1 MNMILKNVG
10 KCFFENDFLL
20 FLLDHA
26 LGSRNSDAI
35 LPSEHMPFKQSNV
48 KQSRSR

>member
-1 MNMILKNVG
+1 M
-10 KCFFENDFLL
+10 FFEHDFLL
-20 FLLDHA
+20 FLLDHV
-26 LGSRNSDAI
+26 LGSRNSDDAI